1 MHTIDDCYNVFDLR
15 DAARRRLPKCIFEFV
30 DRGTEDEVSLAENQA
45 AFRRLKLRTKFMVD
59 LTGRDM
65 SIELFGKRCAM
76 PFMIGPTGA
85 AGLCWHLGEI
95 ALAKAAAK
103 ADVPFTLTMTSLT
116 SLDRVAKEAGG
127 RLWYQVYMWAET
139 HLTYEMVAHA
149 RDLGVEALIITIDTA
164 AGRNREYNH
173 RNGFTDPF
181 HINRRVVTDMML
193 HPRWLMGTLAPYVM
207 TTGMPKHENY
217 PEKYR
222 YISGARPGQEPQ
234 RHEAMTWR
242 DVAELRRVWPR
253 TLIVKGVLSPEEAEL
268 AVQSGADGIVVSN
281 HGGRAMDS
289 AISTID
295 ALPDIVDTVGSRTT
309 VLFDGGIRRG
319 SDIIKA
325 LALGAKAALI
335 GRATLYGVSVA
346 GQEGAEKALEILR
359 SEVEKNM
366 AYLGCRFVRELGRDI
381 FASPKFPPRREAVME
396 SPS

>member
-1 MHTIDDCYNVFDLR
+1 MRSIDDCYNIADLR
-15 DAARRRLPKCIFEFV
+15 EAARRRLPKSVFEFV
-30 DRGTEDEVSLAENQA
+30 DRGTEDEVSLAENMA

-65 SIELFGKRCAM
+65 SIELFGKRYPM
-76 PFMIGPTGA
+76 PFLIGPTGA

-95 ALAKAAAK
+95 ALARAAAK
-103 ADVPFTLTMTSLT
+103 VGVPFTLTMTSLT
-116 SLDRVAKEAGG
+116 AIERVAREGG
-127 RLWYQVYMWAET
+127 GQLWYQVYMWAET
-139 HLTYEMVAHA
+139 HFTYEMIAKA

-181 HINRRVVTDMML
+181 HLNRRVVADTL
-193 HPRWLMGTLAPYVM
+193 RHPGWLVGTLAPYLM

-217 PEKYR
+217 PDKYR
-222 YISGARPGQEPQ
+222 NISSARPGQEPQ

-242 DVAELRRVWPR
+242 DVAKLREAWPR
-253 TLIVKGVLSPEEAEL
+253 TFIVKGILSPQDAEC
-268 AVQSGADGIVVSN
+268 AVDAGADGIVVSN

-295 ALPDIVDTVGSRTT
+295 ALPDIVEAVGNRTT
-309 VLFDGGIRRG
+309 VLFDSGIRRG

-325 LALGAKAALI
+325 LALGARAALI
-335 GRATLYGVSVA
+335 GRATLYGVAVA

-366 AYLGCRFVRELGRDI
+366 AYLGCRHVHELGRDI
-381 FASPKFPPRREAVME
+381 FASPKFGPAP
-396 SPS
+396 